1 MTKLEDAIS
10 VIKKYE
16 ELIMPQNKKIIELL
30 LKQGCIL
37 KQFKNTENFSKTLG
51 ISRSTVY
58 FK

>member
-1 MTKLEDAIS
+1 MTKLENAIS

-16 ELIMPQNKKIIELL
+16 ELIMTQNKKIIELL

-51 ISRSTVY
+51 ISRSTIY